1 MHRMDYARRDGA
13 VLVET
18 SRPRLLGKSA
28 LLGRIAESARMC
40 RLNVMLVRS
49 VASRCWR
56 RPLVCAMQDI
66 TARDLLLF
74 RTLLATMRLAALVQW
89 VIIVP
94 KELNY
99 LPSV

>member
-1 MHRMDYARRDGA
+1 
-13 VLVET
+13 
-18 SRPRLLGKSA
+18 
-28 LLGRIAESARMC
+28 
-40 RLNVMLVRS
+40 
-49 VASRCWR
+49 
-56 RPLVCAMQDI
+56 MQDI